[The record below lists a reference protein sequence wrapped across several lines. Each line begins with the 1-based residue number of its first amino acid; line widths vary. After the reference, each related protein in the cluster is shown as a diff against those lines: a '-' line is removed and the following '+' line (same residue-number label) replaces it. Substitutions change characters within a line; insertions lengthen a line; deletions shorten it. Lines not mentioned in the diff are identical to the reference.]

1 MRGLIRF
8 MMDPTCTPS
17 SSSSLRLHLIG
28 LLLIRWVEE
37 LASNQAPEGSENYKP
52 MDINKLINN
61 EGLFTNDQLEHQLQ
75 SLEWIKVDILLVGRD
90 LQITINNVSS
100 FIGFGVWR
108 RNDSLNHEVLEV
120 QMGYFYL
127 CCLVLRSCVRAAQL
141 KSC

>member
-1 MRGLIRF
+1 MRGLIQF

-17 SSSSLRLHLIG
+17 SSSSLRLHLTG

-37 LASNQAPEGSENYKP
+37 LASNYKP

-120 QMGYFYL
+120 QMGCFHL
-127 CCLVLRSCVRAAQL
+127 CCLVLCSCVRAAQL
-141 KSC
+141 TSC